1 MNEQQLFVKRI
12 SELVELATDQDNV
25 IFLDQLY
32 EIFPE
37 VKDDEAKFAVIK
49 EFLTEKRI
57 GLDEKIGFENLVT
70 EDEKNYLDFYLD
82 ELKEIEEL
90 SKGKREAYLLQ
101 VMAGEEDA
109 KLIIMQDTL
118 RNVVEFAKLY
128 AGQGVLLEDLIGE
141 GNLALVGAIEMLGS
155 CETTQE
161 AEGLLASTVMDAMQ
175 DMIAENMDEKTE
187 EEKALKL
194 VEKISSAAKELADT
208 LGRKVSVE
216 ELSQETKISRN
227 QIIKALRLT
236 ACKVEDI
243 EIPDELK

>member
-12 SELVELATDQDNV
+12 SELVELAADQDNV

-32 EIFPE
+32 DIFPE
-37 VKDDEAKFAVIK
+37 VKEDEAKFAVIK

-70 EDEKNYLDFYLD
+70 EDEKTYLNFYLD
-82 ELKEIEEL
+82 ELKKIEEL
-90 SKGKREAYLLQ
+90 SKGEREAYLMQ
-101 VMAGEEDA
+101 VMSGEEDA
-109 KLIIMQDTL
+109 KLLIMQDSL

-155 CETTQE
+155 CDNVKE

-175 DMIAENMDEKTE
+175 DLIAENMDEKTE

-194 VEKISSAAKELADT
+194 VQKISDAAKELADT
-208 LGRKVSVE
+208 LGRKVTVE
-216 ELSQETKISRN
+216 ELSQEMKISRN
-227 QIIKALRLT
+227 QIIKVLKLT

-243 EIPDELK
+243 EIPEELK

>member
-12 SELVELATDQDNV
+12 SELVELAADQDNV

-32 EIFPE
+32 DIFPE
-37 VKDDEAKFAVIK
+37 VKEDEAKFAVIK

-70 EDEKNYLDFYLD
+70 EDEKTYLNFYLD

-90 SKGKREAYLLQ
+90 SKGEREAYLMQ
-101 VMAGEEDA
+101 VMSGEEDA
-109 KLIIMQDTL
+109 KLLIMQDSL

-155 CETTQE
+155 CDNVNE

-175 DMIAENMDEKTE
+175 DLIAENMDEKTE

-194 VEKISSAAKELADT
+194 VQKISDAAKELADT
-208 LGRKVSVE
+208 LGRKVTVE
-216 ELSQETKISRN
+216 ELSQEMKISRN
-227 QIIKALRLT
+227 QIIKVLKLT

-243 EIPDELK
+243 EIPEELK